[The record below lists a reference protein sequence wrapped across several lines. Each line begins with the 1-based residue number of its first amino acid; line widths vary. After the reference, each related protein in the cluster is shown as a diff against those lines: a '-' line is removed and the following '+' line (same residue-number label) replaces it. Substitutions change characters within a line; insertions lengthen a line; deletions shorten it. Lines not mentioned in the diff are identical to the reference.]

1 MGEIILQYRAD
12 REFHYSG
19 GSPQAKIGKEIAIAR
34 LRKDHVSLQTGVT
47 GIHKIKILLEE
58 LLFRIIA
65 SPSSRAR
72 AWSYTEI

>member
-1 MGEIILQYRAD
+1 VQILESRD
-12 REFHYSG
+12 SR
-19 GSPQAKIGKEIAIAR
+19 GSPQAKIGKEIAITPLCKISFRFKQA
-34 LRKDHVSLQTGVT
+34 LL

>member
-1 MGEIILQYRAD
+1 
-12 REFHYSG
+12 
-19 GSPQAKIGKEIAIAR
+19 
-34 LRKDHVSLQTGVT
+34 
-47 GIHKIKILLEE
+47 LEE

>member
-1 MGEIILQYRAD
+1 MGEISEMSCRSRILLFWRLSAGED
-12 REFHYSG
+12 RQGDGHSG
-19 GSPQAKIGKEIAIAR
+19 PLQDLI
-34 LRKDHVSLQTGVT
+34 SLQAGIT
-47 GIHKIKILLEE
+47 GIHKIKVLLEE

>member
-1 MGEIILQYRAD
+1 VQISES
-12 REFHYSG
+12 HYSG
-19 GSPQAKIGKEIAIAR
+19 GSPQAKISKEIAIAGLCKITFR
-34 LRKDHVSLQTGVT
+34 FKQALLRIQ
-47 GIHKIKILLEE
+47 KIKILLEE